1 MSQKGIGVAD
11 SARTADSDRLIGNRR
26 AGSTA
31 HFVRIQ
37 LYVAFAAADLAALV
51 LAFALPTFFREGPR
65 PWYAILGVT
74 APIYVWAAVN
84 TGAFSITALR
94 SSRKGIASALQA
106 LLFALGALLLISYF
120 FRIEQRLP
128 RLTILATMTAAACLI
143 VLARLLIGRLLT
155 RRSRRAVTAEMFL
168 RDGVGIDAPAGML
181 LVDTRDCRLTP
192 DLRDPQMMN
201 DFAALIRGM
210 DRVVI
215 ACAPDDRKK
224 WAMMLKGANMR
235 GEVLANDFDAIGA
248 IGIDSVEDHTTLV
261 VSTGPLLLHQRVTK
275 RAFDLAFAIPVLVI
289 IAPILIAVAIAIKL
303 DSRGPVLFKQ
313 RRVGR
318 GNAFFNILK
327 FRSMHVDLTDEHGR
341 VSASRD
347 DRRITRVGRF
357 IRRTSIDELPQL
369 LNVVLGS
376 MSVVGPRPH
385 ALGSLAGEHLFWE
398 IDERYWH
405 RHALKP
411 GITGLAQV
419 RGFRGATHH
428 RHDLTRRLQ
437 ADLEYIADWSIW
449 RDLSIILSTLRMTSH
464 QNAY

>member
-1 MSQKGIGVAD
+1 MAD
-11 SARTADSDRLIGNRR
+11 SEQLSGNRR
-26 AGSTA
+26 AGSAA
-31 HFVRIQ
+31 HVVRIQ
-37 LYVAFAAADLAALV
+37 LYLAFAAADLTALV
-51 LAFALPTFFREGPR
+51 LAFAMPTLFREGTS
-65 PWYAILGVT
+65 PWYAILGV
-74 APIYVWAAVN
+74 AVPIYIWAAVN
-84 TGAFSITALR
+84 TGGFSIHALR
-94 SSRKGIASALQA
+94 SSRKGIQGALQA
-106 LLFALGALLLISYF
+106 LLFTLIALLLISYF

-143 VLARLLIGRLLT
+143 VLARLLIGRLLARGA
-155 RRSRRAVTAEMFL
+155 RRSITAEMFL
-168 RDGVGIDAPAGML
+168 RDGVAIDAPSGML
-181 LVDTRDCRLTP
+181 VIDTRDCALTP

-201 DFAALIRGM
+201 NFAALIRGM

-215 ACAPDDRKK
+215 ACAPNDRKK

-235 GEVLANDFDAIGA
+235 GEVLADDFDSIGA
-248 IGIDSVEDHTTLV
+248 IGIDCVEDHTTLV
-261 VSTGPLLLHQRVTK
+261 VSTGPLLLHQRFTK
-275 RAFDLAFAIPVLVI
+275 RTFDLVFSIPVLII
-289 IAPILIAVAIAIKL
+289 IAPILMGVAIAIKL

-318 GNAFFNILK
+318 GNAFFYILK
-327 FRSMHVDLTDEHGR
+327 FRSMHVDLADEHGA

-385 ALGSLAGEHLFWE
+385 ALGSLAGDHLFWE

-428 RHDLTRRLQ
+428 RQDLTRRLQ
-437 ADLEYIADWSIW
+437 ADLEYIANWSIW
-449 RDLSIILSTLRMTSH
+449 QDVSIIVSTLRMTSH